1 MDYEDVSFVVG
12 SKIRLSILTKLSE
25 KMYTPTSLASS
36 IDIDQSH
43 VSRALKEMQKRGI
56 VTQVT
61 RSRKGRLYSISDK
74 GKKVLEETKS
84 IH

>member
-12 SKIRLSILTKLSE
+12 SKIRLSILTRLSDR
-25 KMYTPTSLASS
+25 MYTPTGLASS
-36 IDIDQSH
+36 MDIDQSH
-43 VSRALKEMQKRGI
+43 VSRALKEMLKRGI